1 MSKRTIQIE
10 VEIDDS
16 NQDVMKAIKNRVK
29 WTAVR
34 TDFYKPSNY
43 GPLEISMNI
52 EATAPRNEEK
62 KENPNWKDTKRY
74 VGEETREEVACGKCL
89 RKFIDGDKHICKTED
104 KLQGVTINGITYP
117 HSSMLSDWAKFVAMD
132 GDTGDWY
139 EYSVKPEK
147 DHPIWDCPV
156 SKRTSALSHEA
167 KTNEEQDMWE
177 HSLLS
182 VEELKRREK
191 DIDYAYEREN
201 NPNWK
206 EKNKSCACDL
216 NGGCKC
222 GSIEPYKK
230 PHERWGNKAICMETG
245 EAIRAMYG
253 KPTLWVKPESSW
265 QAQERQR
272 EIDEAIEKQRALA
285 MRTEREWP
293 RKNGEPLILA
303 CDETHYQWID
313 GEPLNHMPGFKLFH
327 YGPGGEA

>member
-167 KTNEEQDMWE
+167 KTNEEK
-177 HSLLS
+177 HG
-182 VEELKRREK
+182 
-191 DIDYAYEREN
+191 
-201 NPNWK
+201 
-206 EKNKSCACDL
+206 KSQ
-216 NGGCKC
+216 K
-222 GSIEPYKK
+222 
-230 PHERWGNKAICMETG
+230 H
-245 EAIRAMYG
+245 
-253 KPTLWVKPESSW
+253 
-265 QAQERQR
+265 QR
-272 EIDEAIEKQRALA
+272 
-285 MRTEREWP
+285 P
-293 RKNGEPLILA
+293 RKPQRGVFGVQQSGGGDVL
-303 CDETHYQWID
+303 CCCCCGFQWTD
-313 GEPLNHMPGFKLFH
+313 PFGQQFWTVTPAGVCHDS
-327 YGPGGEA
+327 GGA